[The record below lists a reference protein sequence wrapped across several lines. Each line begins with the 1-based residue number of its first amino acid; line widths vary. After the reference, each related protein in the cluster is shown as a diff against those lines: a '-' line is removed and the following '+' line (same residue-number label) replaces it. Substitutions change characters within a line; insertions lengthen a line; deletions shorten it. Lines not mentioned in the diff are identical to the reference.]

1 VILYLDSSAMVK
13 VYVEETASDRVR
25 ELVFEAEALL
35 TARITYAE
43 VRAAFARCRR
53 ERLLSAPELRTLTRR
68 LDEDWGR
75 YSVVEVSDAV
85 VRHAAALSE
94 RHALRAYD
102 AVQLASALVAGDVIE
117 ALCFACFDERLAQ
130 SARREG
136 LVPVGMS

>member
-1 VILYLDSSAMVK
+1 MILYLDSSAIVK
-13 VYVEETASDRVR
+13 VYVEEAASDRVR

-53 ERLLSAPELRTLTRR
+53 ERLLSTSGLRTLTRR
-68 LDEDWGR
+68 LDEEWGR

-85 VRHAAALSE
+85 VRHAAVLSE

-102 AVQLASALVAGDVIE
+102 SVQLAAALTAGDVIGS
-117 ALCFACFDERLAQ
+117 LQFGCFDDRLAR
-130 SARREG
+130 SAHREG
-136 LVPVGMS
+136 LVPAGW